1 MTGNSKI
8 FKETILKYK
17 IMINKRIIRGKDIP
31 TSHLPFSPAV
41 QCGEY
46 VFVSGQASVDK
57 EGKIIVGTFEE
68 ECRKSFENLELIL
81 EAAGLSFADVIQV
94 RNYVGKQ
101 EYLAEFNSIYKEFF
115 KEPYPA
121 RTTLIGCLGE
131 LLKFEVDVIAYSG
144 NK

>member
-1 MTGNSKI
+1 
-8 FKETILKYK
+8 
-17 IMINKRIIRGKDIP
+17 MINKRIIRGKDIP